1 MAFFEENLNSNSVN
15 LEANKE
21 VLRHNLMFVGNTL
34 YMRIISARSVDSS
47 EMPAWMS
54 DQTMVEF
61 GTEIHEIAKFENG
74 IVVMDV
80 AELRD
85 VWFKMIKTL
94 EDYQECYLFAMH
106 CLFQLNKH
114 VYKMLEN
121 ARNCVGTTSGCNM
134 KSLAIGLL
142 TLVSDPKKISQI
154 ESVAKTI
161 GEKFAISQIEN
172 DISCVSGKKALV
184 LSYDQLHSIK
194 TMNMSEAVPVLQSLV
209 QDGAMS
215 LEQVERFLEGM
226 RYAIKFGIDTP
237 SVINSFFALYG
248 DDIAKKKM
256 NLEWLLS
263 TALKTC
269 FTLKKRHAYR
279 GGLNL
284 IRVMMHYMDAIK
296 VLPQWKYPTNNIE
309 LFHVI
314 TTRNKKIFEVRRPD
328 EFAAAAVRLR
338 KLAWENEPY
347 CFRPIQTED
356 ELFYIGERYNNCL
369 PVYRDKIIDE
379 GAVVIAIYKRDNDGN
394 LENCPEVVFET
405 SPVLDII
412 QIKTFNDQDVTDK
425 FMIDMIS
432 AWKKAKYYLLSGNR
446 SVYRDPEPETAKG
459 IKSPQDADP
468 ETSEYK
474 VEDVVIENIIEAQC
488 GQLSFGFGA

>member
-106 CLFQLNKH
+106 CLFQLNKR

-215 LEQVERFLEGM
+215 LEQVERFLTGM

-237 SVINSFFALYG
+237 SIINSFFALYG

-269 FTLKKRHAYR
+269 FTLKKRHGYR

-284 IRVMMHYMDAIK
+284 IRVMEHYMDAIK

-314 TTRNKKIFEVRRPD
+314 TTRNKKILEVRRPK
-328 EFAAAAVRLR
+328 EFAAVAFRLR
-338 KLAWENEPY
+338 KLVWESGPF
-347 CFRPIQTED
+347 CFRPVQTED
-356 ELFYIGERYNNCL
+356 ELFYFSERHNNCL
-369 PVYRDKIIDE
+369 LTYRDYIINE
-379 GAVVIAIYKRDNDGN
+379 ESVVMAIWEKDKYGN
-394 LENCPEVVFET
+394 FKDCPDVLFET
-405 SPVLDII
+405 SPVLDIR

-425 FMIDMIS
+425 PIIDMIS

-446 SVYRDPEPETAKG
+446 NVYRDPEPETAKD
-459 IKSPQDADP
+459 IKNPQDADP
-468 ETSEYK
+468 ETSKQK